1 MLRFGCINSSIDQ
14 TETMQD
20 HQPQLP
26 EKKSVLRTL
35 WTGLFTLMYPFILL
49 FSLAFIGVVH
59 VFSLLSRLIS
69 VIIPIKQQDE
79 QEDPKPRWSP
89 FAKVGELKIE
99 SKFVD
104 EVMFGP
110 SYYRLKANKAIQEFS
125 DHYFGD
131 FQLPFQDGI
140 LLQKWH
146 DVTNQQLPDFDLV
159 FLNAKTGTLHHLK
172 TIKSLTSWKIEQ
184 EKDKVILWLDEKKE
198 EGQLIIRAAD
208 LQFNSPMQ

>member
-1 MLRFGCINSSIDQ
+1 MQEQNS
-14 TETMQD
+14 
-20 HQPQLP
+20 HLPQ
-26 EKKSVLRTL
+26 EKSVLRTL
-35 WTGLFTLMYPFILL
+35 WTAAFTLMYPFILL
-49 FSLAFIGVVH
+49 FSLAFIGIIH

-69 VIIPIKQQDE
+69 LMIPVREHEQQQE
-79 QEDPKPRWSP
+79 QAPKWSP
-89 FAKVGELKIE
+89 FAHVGNLKIE

-110 SYYRLKANKAIQEFS
+110 SYYKLKANQAIKDLS

-146 DVTNQQLPDFDLV
+146 DVANKQLPDFDLV

-172 TIKSLTSWKIEQ
+172 TIRSFSWKVER
-184 EKDKVILWLDEKKE
+184 EKDKIILWLDEKKE
-198 EGQLIIRAAD
+198 EGKLIIRAAD
-208 LQFNSPMQ
+208 LQFNSSL

>member
-1 MLRFGCINSSIDQ
+1 
-14 TETMQD
+14 MQD
-20 HQPQLP
+20 QLP
-26 EKKSVLRTL
+26 QVPQKKSVLRTL
-35 WTGLFTLMYPFILL
+35 WTVAFTLMYPFILL
-49 FSLAFIGVVH
+49 FSLAFIGIIH

-69 VIIPIKQQDE
+69 LMIPIKQEEVQVSK
-79 QEDPKPRWSP
+79 PKWSP
-89 FAKVGELKIE
+89 FAKVGNLSIE

-110 SYYRLKANKAIQEFS
+110 SYYKLKANKAIQEFS

-146 DVTNQQLPDFDLV
+146 DVTNKQLPDFDLV

-172 TIKSLTSWKIEQ
+172 TIRSFTWKVEQ
-184 EKDKVILWLDEKKE
+184 EKDKVILWLGEKKE
-198 EGQLIIRAAD
+198 EGKLIIRAAD
-208 LQFNSPMQ
+208 LQFNSYLQ

>member
-1 MLRFGCINSSIDQ
+1 
-14 TETMQD
+14 MQD
-20 HQPQLP
+20 QHSPVTQ
-26 EKKSVLRTL
+26 KKSVLRTL
-35 WTGLFTLMYPFILL
+35 WTGVFTLMYPFILL
-49 FSLAFIGVVH
+49 FSLAFIGIIH

-69 VIIPIKQQDE
+69 LMIPAKQE
-79 QEDPKPRWSP
+79 TEGSPKPTWSP
-89 FAKVGELKIE
+89 FAKVGNLRIE

-110 SYYRLKANKAIQEFS
+110 SYYKLKANQAIQEFS

-146 DVTNQQLPDFDLV
+146 DVTNKQLPDFDLV

-172 TIKSLTSWKIEQ
+172 TIRSFTWKVEQ
-184 EKDKVILWLDEKKE
+184 EKDKIILWLDEKKE
-198 EGQLIIRAAD
+198 EGKLIIRVAD
-208 LQFNSPMQ
+208 LQFNSYLK

>member
-1 MLRFGCINSSIDQ
+1 
-14 TETMQD
+14 MQD
-20 HQPQLP
+20 QLP
-26 EKKSVLRTL
+26 QAARKKTALQTL

-49 FSLAFIGVVH
+49 FSLAFIGIIH
-59 VFSLLSRLIS
+59 IFSLLSRLIS
-69 VIIPIKQQDE
+69 LVIPMKKEDD
-79 QEDPKPRWSP
+79 QESVPTWSS
-89 FAKVGELKIE
+89 FAKVGNLKIE

-110 SYYRLKANKAIQEFS
+110 SYYKLKANKAIKEFS

-146 DVTNQQLPDFDLV
+146 DITNKEIPDFDLV

-172 TIKSLTSWKIEQ
+172 TISSFTWKVEQ
-184 EKDKVILWLDEKKE
+184 EKDKIILWLDEKKE
-198 EGQLIIRAAD
+198 EGKLIIRAAD
-208 LQFNSPMQ
+208 LQFNASPK

>member
-1 MLRFGCINSSIDQ
+1 
-14 TETMQD
+14 
-20 HQPQLP
+20 
-26 EKKSVLRTL
+26 
-35 WTGLFTLMYPFILL
+35 MYPFILI
-49 FSLAFIGVVH
+49 FSLAFIGIIH

-69 VIIPIKQQDE
+69 LVIPIKQEEE
-79 QEDPKPRWSP
+79 QVSKPKWSP
-89 FAKVGELKIE
+89 FAKVGNLSIE

-110 SYYRLKANKAIQEFS
+110 SYYKLKANKAIQEFS

-146 DVTNQQLPDFDLV
+146 DVTNKQLPDFDLV

-172 TIKSLTSWKIEQ
+172 TIKSFTWKVEQ

-198 EGQLIIRAAD
+198 EGKLIIRAAD
-208 LQFNSPMQ
+208 LQFNSYLQ